1 MYSRWLR
8 HAALAALLGAGTLSY
23 VCLPSEAAAPTI
35 PVRVVTQVKGGIL
48 EISVTWASEA
58 SPIFKSEY
66 SSGSARI
73 TIDGASLKGST
84 QVVPLEGDNA
94 KEALISQVDD
104 DTVVVN
110 IRAANEPNIKVFQIP
125 AVKNIQGVKYILP
138 INLLSAKPEATPK
151 ADANK
156 AAAAPKADASKA
168 AAATKAD
175 ANKAAT
181 ATKADASKPA
191 AAPKADANKA
201 ATATKADANKAAAA
215 TKADANKP
223 AAAPKADANKAAAAP
238 KADANKAAAATK
250 ADASKAAATPKAD
263 ANKTAAAPKADA
275 NKAAAATKADASKP
289 AAAPKAD
296 ANKAAAAPKADANKA
311 ASATKADANKAATA
325 TKADASKPAA
335 APKADANKAATA
347 TKADANKAAAAT
359 KADANKPA
367 AAPKAD
373 ANKAAAAPK
382 ADANKAAAAT
392 KADASKAA
400 ATPKADANKPATAT
414 KIDNGRKAETKPE
427 PAQLTDKDDPVKLK
441 VIFNPKADELRI
453 GLIYKGNLKNV
464 VKRAA
469 SRNSAMTIELCPAIL
484 QGPTQA
490 AKLDKGQ
497 IISYQAKQAAANKVI
512 IEVKVQNPPYFVQDV
527 DVNGGAFYAIS
538 YNYAQDYKPTAA
550 APKADASKAATAPK
564 ADASKAAAAP
574 KADASKAAAA
584 PKADANKAAA
594 APKADANKAATAPK
608 ADASKAAAA
617 PKADASKAATAPK
630 ADASKADATPKAA
643 TVPPAETSAVKEKA
657 ALVKDHYAYFPLKE
671 RSAAAV
677 ADSLIKLYP
686 NVDFKVDEMLNVI
699 FVQGSAEDVAK
710 IGNVLKVVSNFE
722 K

>member
-156 AAAAPKADASKA
+156 AAAAPKADAKKA
-168 AAATKAD
+168 AAAPKAD
-175 ANKAAT
+175 ANKT
-181 ATKADASKPA
+181 A

-201 ATATKADANKAAAA
+201 AAATKADANKAAAA

-223 AAAPKADANKAAAAP
+223 AAAPKADANKAATAT
-238 KADANKAAAATK
+238 KADASKAAAATK
-250 ADASKAAATPKAD
+250 ADASKAAA
-263 ANKTAAAPKADA
+263 APKADA
-275 NKAAAATKADASKP
+275 NKAATAT
-289 AAAPKAD
+289 KAD
-296 ANKAAAAPKADANKA
+296 ANKAATAP
-311 ASATKADANKAATA
+311 KADANKAATA

-335 APKADANKAATA
+335 APKADASKAAT
-347 TKADANKAAAAT
+347 
-359 KADANKPA
+359 
-367 AAPKAD
+367 
-373 ANKAAAAPK
+373 
-382 ADANKAAAAT
+382 AT

-400 ATPKADANKPATAT
+400 ATPKADANKAATAT

-550 APKADASKAATAPK
+550 APKADASKAA
-564 ADASKAAAAP
+564 
-574 KADASKAAAA
+574 AA

-594 APKADANKAATAPK
+594 APKADANKAAT
-608 ADASKAAAA
+608 A